1 MFFEKVSRCAPG
13 RLAQPKTDQRS
24 QAPQPFQCSPFPA
37 PIPAPLPRFDSPT
50 FQRTGARFQAAGVP
64 PRSGIQTP
72 PSSGASFQGLGATPQ
87 PAEDTPCRLGET
99 PNDWVVTPAAA
110 VVTPERWGDTPRRA
124 PVSFQR
130 SVSAVQRWVST
141 PRSAGETP
149 RGWVD
154 APTTP
159 KHQQNPLFRVFG
171 PPLSAQHSTL
181 YTQPY
186 HLWQIH
192 GSPGG
197 ATQPSD
203 LIAAGV
209 TEVRVCRCACMDYY
223 PGFTRNWICR

>member
-1 MFFEKVSRCAPG
+1 MFFEKVSRRAPG
-13 RLAQPKTDQRS
+13 RLAQPKADQRS

-37 PIPAPLPRFDSPT
+37 PIPALLPRFDRPT
-50 FQRTGARFQAAGVP
+50 FQCAGARFQAAGDP
-64 PRSGIQTP
+64 PHSGIHAP

-87 PAEDTPCRLGET
+87 HAGDTPCRLGDT
-99 PNDWVVTPAAA
+99 PNDWGFTPAAA

-124 PVSFQR
+124 PVSFQG

-149 RGWVD
+149 RGWVGT
-154 APTTP
+154 PNTP

-171 PPLSAQHSTL
+171 PQLSAQHSTL

-197 ATQPSD
+197 ATQPSN
-203 LIAAGV
+203 LIVAGV
-209 TEVRVCRCACMDYY
+209 TRPRLKFKTHEPNRH
-223 PGFTRNWICR
+223 